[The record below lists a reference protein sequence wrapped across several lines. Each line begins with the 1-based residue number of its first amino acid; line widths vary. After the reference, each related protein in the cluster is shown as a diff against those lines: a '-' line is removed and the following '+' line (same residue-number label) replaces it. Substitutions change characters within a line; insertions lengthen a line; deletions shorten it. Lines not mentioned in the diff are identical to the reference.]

1 MEFDRF
7 SGSYGK
13 RVNEALAFSGTEQE
27 AYLRAKAGQIVR
39 LATEHLPAVSE
50 PALLDVGCGVGLVHG
65 LVRERFPNVTGV
77 DVAPA
82 ALAQASRDSDGGR
95 FALYDGRHLPFDAG
109 AFDLT
114 YAVNV
119 LHHVPPEGW
128 SAFCAELARVT
139 RPGGLVVVFEHNPR
153 NPLTRMV
160 VSRCEFDEDAVL
172 VGHGRLRALLREAGL
187 TECDHRY
194 IVFFPWSGRPW
205 STLERALGWLPAG
218 AQHLVAARKPPV
230 PAS

>member
-1 MEFDRF
+1 MKFDRY
-7 SGSYGK
+7 SHSYGS

-27 AYLRAKAGQIVR
+27 VYLRAKADHIVR
-39 LATEHLPAVSE
+39 LATEHLAGVPE
-50 PALLDVGCGVGLVHG
+50 PALLDVGCGVGLVHD
-65 LVRERFPNVTGV
+65 LVRERFPNVVGV

-82 ALAQASRDSDGGR
+82 ALTQAARDGGGR
-95 FALYDGRHLPFDAG
+95 FALYDGRHLPFDGG

-119 LHHVPPEGW
+119 LHHVPPDAW
-128 SAFCAELARVT
+128 DAFAAELARVT

-172 VGHGRLRALLREAGL
+172 VGHGRLRALLRGAGL
-187 TECDHRY
+187 AECDHRY
-194 IVFFPWSGRPW
+194 IVFFPWPGRPW
-205 STLERALGWLPAG
+205 VALERALGRLPAG
-218 AQHLVAARKPPV
+218 AQHLVAARKPRV